1 MIALNE
7 VFTVM
12 GKTALLSLTAN
23 NPQYH
28 EVLII
33 YANGKEKERMSYI
46 KTI

>member
-28 EVLII
+28 EVLIT